1 MNVPSG
7 FKTIDDF
14 LSKVKIG
21 KIYKDNDFAEFYK
34 DQATIFASQLRSCD
48 YIFDKKGKY
57 LIFANYEP
65 DTGFLHSS
73 QCFYIK
79 PFKDVS
85 KDEWKLLNKLSSNV
99 KNSELKKVDE
109 ENIDIIADDLFNQ
122 PNRKIMNFQLEN
134 ERLNKSNIR
143 YIVFT
148 VISTSLMM
156 LILFVGIFKKNKKVE
171 SLILLFYLLT
181 QQQRNP
187 LFSLDFLLQLQ
198 ILLGADFQ
206 NIIYIKETQSRQQQF
221 STIF

>member
-1 MNVPSG
+1 MKIKFLILLCFISIKIWGCKCADSDLRRSFENSEFVFIGEIYGVVNVPSG
-7 FKTIDDF
+7 FKALDDF
-14 LSKVKIG
+14 LSKVKIE

-65 DTGFLHSS
+65 DTGFLYSS

-85 KDEWKLLNKLSSNV
+85 KDEWELLNKLSSNV
-99 KNSELKKVDE
+99 KNSELKKIDE

-122 PNRKIMNFQLEN
+122 PNRKIMDLQLEN

-156 LILFVGIFKKNKKVE
+156 LILFVGIFKKNKK
-171 SLILLFYLLT
+171 
-181 QQQRNP
+181 
-187 LFSLDFLLQLQ
+187 
-198 ILLGADFQ
+198 
-206 NIIYIKETQSRQQQF
+206 
-221 STIF
+221 